1 MRVDETL
8 LKLYEIYDKHLIKDN
23 SQLFLKKTLLLLMKQ
38 THSKVGF
45 MTTERATYKE
55 L

>member
-8 LKLYEIYDKHLIKDN
+8 LKLYEIYDKYLIKDN
-23 SQLFLKKTLLLLMKQ
+23 TQHFLKKTLLLLMEQ

-45 MTTERATYKE
+45 MTTESATYKE